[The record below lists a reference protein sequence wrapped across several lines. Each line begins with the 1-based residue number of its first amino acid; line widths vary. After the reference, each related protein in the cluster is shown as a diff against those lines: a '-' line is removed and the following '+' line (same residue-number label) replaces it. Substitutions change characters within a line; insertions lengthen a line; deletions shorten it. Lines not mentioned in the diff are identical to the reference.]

1 MGWTEDRSLLVLLWQ
16 ARRLVPSRIQRRGRG
31 RGDKMG
37 YLKVLGVPGVLP
49 FDGLDE
55 VKDVEP
61 LLPSLGA

>member
-1 MGWTEDRSLLVLLWQ
+1 
-16 ARRLVPSRIQRRGRG
+16 
-31 RGDKMG
+31 MG
-37 YLKVLGVPGVLP
+37 YLKVLRVPGVLP